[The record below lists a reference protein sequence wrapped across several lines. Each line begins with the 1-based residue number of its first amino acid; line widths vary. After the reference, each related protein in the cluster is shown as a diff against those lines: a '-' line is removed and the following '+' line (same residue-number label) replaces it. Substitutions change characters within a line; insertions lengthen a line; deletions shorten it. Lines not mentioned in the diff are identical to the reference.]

1 MAELRDPHAV
11 DDRSAVNTMARMPLP
26 DGVSLREAI
35 VSDAESLTELHL
47 DCWDDAYIGLIPRP
61 ILDARREDVASRVAR
76 WQLALEEGEPTFLAD
91 HDGRLI
97 GFASAGTGR
106 DNDVDLRL
114 ELKALYVR
122 GAWWGHGIGYA
133 LLWESIQDQ
142 EAYLWVLKGNHRAIG
157 FYARHGF
164 ALDGTEDE
172 HDEGLHVRMVRAGT

>member
-1 MAELRDPHAV
+1 MTELRDPHAV

-35 VSDAESLTELHL
+35 VSDAESLTDLHL
-47 DCWDDAYIGLIPRP
+47 DCWDDAYTGLIPQR
-61 ILDARREDVASRVAR
+61 ILDERREDVASRVAR
-76 WQLALEEGEPTFLAD
+76 WQMILEEGEPTFLAD
-91 HDGRLI
+91 HDGQLI

-106 DNDVDLRL
+106 DNDVDMRL

-122 GAWWGHGIGYA
+122 GTWWGRGIGYA

-157 FYARHGF
+157 FYVRHGF

-172 HDEGLHVRMVRAGT
+172 QDEGLHVRMVRAGT